1 MLQLPLEIPT
11 TPVTI
16 RLRYP
21 VEPISVPQ
29 MKSSC
34 HQLLQLGLARARVL
48 RPLGAMLP
56 GSRLGS
62 LGAMPLGLLRV
73 LVALEAMPLGYLIPE
88 LGCAPV
94 QLAAHPD
101 GKRLNRPTR
110 RLATLRHP
118 TGRDLTL
125 RLLSELSKV
134 KITTRV
140 CESYGNCTSVGGMP
154 PRRK

>member
-1 MLQLPLEIPT
+1 MHQQLLEIPT
-11 TPVTI
+11 TPVTA

-29 MKSSC
+29 TKRSC
-34 HQLLQLGLARARVL
+34 HQLLQLGRARARVL

-110 RLATLRHP
+110 R
-118 TGRDLTL
+118 
-125 RLLSELSKV
+125 
-134 KITTRV
+134 
-140 CESYGNCTSVGGMP
+140 
-154 PRRK
+154 